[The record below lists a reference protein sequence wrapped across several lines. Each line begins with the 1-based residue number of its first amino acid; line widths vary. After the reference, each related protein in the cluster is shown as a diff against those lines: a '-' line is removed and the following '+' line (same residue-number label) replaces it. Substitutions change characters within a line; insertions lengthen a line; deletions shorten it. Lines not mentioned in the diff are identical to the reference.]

1 MSRVQ
6 LIALTLAAGIVA
18 SVSLG
23 AQEPSPYTPPR
34 TEHGHPDFQGF
45 WATEFL
51 TGLERPPFAQALVA
65 NPEQAKTIVATFRSG
80 APALVD
86 PDFHL
91 HNIQELARVKGEY
104 RTSIIV
110 DPTDGN
116 MPFTQA
122 GLDVAT
128 AVERRASQE
137 FDGPEQRPLAERCL
151 ENLGYAPMRSVPVF
165 LPRQIVQTR
174 DYVAIMSED
183 AIGLRVIH
191 LPGAPQRGGVPSV
204 EGSSAGRW
212 DGDTLVVETTR
223 LRAGHPAREVDG
235 RPLVISANTKITERF
250 TRVSDRELFYRF
262 TVEDAALYTQ
272 PWSGEFSMTR
282 FDGRV
287 FEYAC
292 HEGNYSLPNILRGG
306 QAEAAKKAAK

>member
-1 MSRVQ
+1 MIRAH
-6 LIALTLAAGIVA
+6 LARLTLAAGIAASA
-18 SVSLG
+18 SVG
-23 AQEPSPYTPPR
+23 AQQPARYTAPR

-51 TGLERPPFAQALVA
+51 TMLERPPFVQDLVV
-65 NPEQAKTIVATFRSG
+65 NPEQAKQIVATFRSG
-80 APALVD
+80 APAVVD
-86 PDFHL
+86 PDFQL
-91 HNIQELARVKGEY
+91 HDIQELAKVKGDY

-110 DPTDGN
+110 DPVDGR

-122 GLDVAT
+122 GLDVAA
-128 AVERRASQE
+128 AVERRANQE

-174 DYVAIMSED
+174 EYVAIMSED
-183 AIGLRVIH
+183 AIGLRVIR
-191 LPGAPQRGGVPSV
+191 LTGAAPAGSLPSV
-204 EGSSAGRW
+204 EGWSAGQW
-212 DGDTLVVETTR
+212 DGETLVVETTR

-235 RPLVISANTKITERF
+235 RPLVISPNTKITERF

-272 PWSGEFSMTR
+272 PWSGEFSMAR

-306 QAEAAKKAAK
+306 QLEAAKKAGK